1 MKLTQ
6 IEGKSPH
13 KKGSAKYKKHMAAK
27 HAAMGEKVEAM
38 KGLVE
43 RAKHVKAN
51 SKKPK
56 LGKQSKGHQSPHPYH
71 KTPNFVGGESVELNE
86 NPLLAALPVVLRGL
100 AGQGWK
106 YGAQAG
112 ARGAAKFTGTKMSP
126 DLSKL

>member
-43 RAKHVKAN
+43 RAN
-51 SKKPK
+51 
-56 LGKQSKGHQSPHPYH
+56 
-71 KTPNFVGGESVELNE
+71 
-86 NPLLAALPVVLRGL
+86 
-100 AGQGWK
+100 
-106 YGAQAG
+106 
-112 ARGAAKFTGTKMSP
+112 
-126 DLSKL
+126 